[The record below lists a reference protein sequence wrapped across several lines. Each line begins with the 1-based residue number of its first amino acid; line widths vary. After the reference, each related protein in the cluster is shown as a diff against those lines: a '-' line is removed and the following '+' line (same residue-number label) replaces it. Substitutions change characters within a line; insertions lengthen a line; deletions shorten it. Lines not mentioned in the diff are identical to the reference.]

1 VIVRGKEEIT
11 TEFFS
16 SDIKHNWSW
25 PLMFLKPKIGYGL
38 GIDND
43 WNLLL
48 NNLRQRDG
56 HYVIG

>member
-1 VIVRGKEEIT
+1 
-11 TEFFS
+11 
-16 SDIKHNWSW
+16 
-25 PLMFLKPKIGYGL
+25 MFLKPKIGYGL

-56 HYVIG
+56 HHVIG

>member
-1 VIVRGKEEIT
+1 
-11 TEFFS
+11 
-16 SDIKHNWSW
+16 
-25 PLMFLKPKIGYGL
+25 MFLKPKIGYGL